1 MAKKV
6 FALLTDVNTAKD
18 EEGFIRELSEFV
30 AARDIELKVLPSV
43 EKLSEM
49 EASKALKDLAVAVK
63 KASIDRQSA
72 LSGDTEGLMRTIRA
86 KKELQELQKAVFTVS

>member
-1 MAKKV
+1 M
-6 FALLTDVNTAKD
+6 
-18 EEGFIRELSEFV
+18 
-30 AARDIELKVLPSV
+30 
-43 EKLSEM
+43 
-49 EASKALKDLAVAVK
+49 K